1 MPQSLILIF
10 QKSLSEPIGLKI
22 WATGSKLTIFHKK
35 KILFDEQ
42 LFFDNFFP
50 VQNSNLGLSKDKL
63 PESTYNRLIPF
74 RCGITIS
81 RSDGSHYDSSKV
93 IRLNKKA
100 VQRICPKSIQ
110 SM

>member
-22 WATGSKLTIFHKK
+22 WATGSKLTIFHQE
-35 KILFDEQ
+35 EQ

-50 VQNSNLGLSKDKL
+50 VRNSNLGLSKDKL
-63 PESTYNRLIPF
+63 PESTFNQLIPF